1 MKKIVYLPLD
11 ERPCNYHFPKQ
22 LFNQEGLQ
30 IIRPEMSLMGNKKES
45 ADTKQLA
52 SWLLNEVKDSDGLV
66 ISIDTLLYGGIVPS
80 RLHQLSLEEI
90 KERLSILER
99 LKKINPQLKIYAFHL
114 IMRCPSYSSD
124 DEEPSYYETY
134 GKEIHTLGYLKH
146 RIELGLDEAHEEVKA
161 LEMKIEKEALNDYL
175 TRRKINLSANKM
187 SLDYLVQNIIDFLII
202 PQDDSSPYG
211 YTALDQ
217 EEIRTYIFEKKQQLK
232 CYMYPGADEVGM
244 TLIMRLLN
252 QINQRKPLVYVK
264 YSSTQGNVVIP
275 QYEDRILHESVKYQ
289 ILASGGLLISSI
301 EMADII
307 LMINAPAD
315 RMISASQFHE
325 RDRGYTVSRNLIEF
339 VEFIDYVV
347 HVLKKPVSIGD
358 VAFGNGADLELI
370 QLLNDK
376 NLLMKVASYAGW
388 NTSSNTLGTCIPQA
402 MYYLLTKKVNQDFL
416 ALRYVEDAGYC
427 AFVRKYVC
435 DHDLN
440 DLGFNY
446 FYVKEKNGIVKEI
459 VNKRLLDF
467 IIEHL
472 PSIAENINI
481 KNCYMPWSR
490 MFEVGLE
497 IEYNENKLQNK

>member
-1 MKKIVYLPLD
+1 
-11 ERPCNYHFPKQ
+11 
-22 LFNQEGLQ
+22 
-30 IIRPEMSLMGNKKES
+30 
-45 ADTKQLA
+45 
-52 SWLLNEVKDSDGLV
+52 
-66 ISIDTLLYGGIVPS
+66 
-80 RLHQLSLEEI
+80 
-90 KERLSILER
+90 
-99 LKKINPQLKIYAFHL
+99 
-114 IMRCPSYSSD
+114 
-124 DEEPSYYETY
+124 
-134 GKEIHTLGYLKH
+134 
-146 RIELGLDEAHEEVKA
+146 
-161 LEMKIEKEALNDYL
+161 
-175 TRRKINLSANKM
+175 
-187 SLDYLVQNIIDFLII
+187 
-202 PQDDSSPYG
+202 
-211 YTALDQ
+211 
-217 EEIRTYIFEKKQQLK
+217 
-232 CYMYPGADEVGM
+232 
-244 TLIMRLLN
+244 
-252 QINQRKPLVYVK
+252 VYVK